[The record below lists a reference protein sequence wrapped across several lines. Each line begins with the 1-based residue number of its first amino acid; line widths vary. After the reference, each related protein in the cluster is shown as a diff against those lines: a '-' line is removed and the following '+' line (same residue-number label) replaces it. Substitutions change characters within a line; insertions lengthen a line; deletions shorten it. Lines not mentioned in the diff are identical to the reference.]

1 MISGGE
7 EVALGG
13 VDIYQSVFHPKFF
26 KADLYYF
33 FCIVGV
39 AHLFERESENCTA
52 VEIHAFII
60 FRYRH
65 AVVG

>member
-1 MISGGE
+1 
-7 EVALGG
+7 
-13 VDIYQSVFHPKFF
+13 
-26 KADLYYF
+26 
-33 FCIVGV
+33 
-39 AHLFERESENCTA
+39 LFERESENCTA